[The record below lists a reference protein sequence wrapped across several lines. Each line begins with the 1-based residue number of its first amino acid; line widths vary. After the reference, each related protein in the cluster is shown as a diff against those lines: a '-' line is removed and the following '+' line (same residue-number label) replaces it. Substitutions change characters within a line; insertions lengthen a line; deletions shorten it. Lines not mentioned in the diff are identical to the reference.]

1 METGELLCLVGMG
14 TNPVWI
20 GCWAGTSGRMGRL
33 GLREGF
39 LGEFVLNEE
48 KSDPNSGNL
57 DLVESC

>member
-1 METGELLCLVGMG
+1 METGELLCLVGIG

-20 GCWAGTSGRMGRL
+20 GCCAGTSGLMGLL

-39 LGEFVLNEE
+39 FGEFVLNEE
-48 KSDPNSGNL
+48 KRDPKIGNL